1 MLKDDRND
9 TEQLRALV
17 DNWAVAARRLNF
29 LSEELVRYTFKKFCG
44 SQYLPPKY
52 EGRSKSFAIQ
62 YDVQMAQT
70 KQLHYFSM

>member
-1 MLKDDRND
+1 MI
-9 TEQLRALV
+9 
-17 DNWAVAARRLNF
+17 
-29 LSEELVRYTFKKFCG
+29 CG
-44 SQYLPPKY
+44 IACGIY

>member
-1 MLKDDRND
+1 MDQMAQEGLFYL
-9 TEQLRALV
+9 E
-17 DNWAVAARRLNF
+17 DNNGISACYN
-29 LSEELVRYTFKKFCG
+29 
-44 SQYLPPKY
+44 